1 MWREIK
7 IVFIYEVIKLFTYN
21 HINRMLTRRFRTL
34 IDHILKAL
42 VSYKQNKIVYYS
54 MKSNR
59 CFVKV
64 SSFESV

>member
-21 HINRMLTRRFRTL
+21 HINRMLTRKFRTL

-42 VSYKQNKIVYYS
+42 VSYKQNKIV
-54 MKSNR
+54 
-59 CFVKV
+59 
-64 SSFESV
+64 